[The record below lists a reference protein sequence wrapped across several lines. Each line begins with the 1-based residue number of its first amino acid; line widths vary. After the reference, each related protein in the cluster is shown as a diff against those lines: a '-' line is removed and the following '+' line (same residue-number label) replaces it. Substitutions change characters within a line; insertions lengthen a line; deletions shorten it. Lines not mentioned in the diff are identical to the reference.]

1 MVMRLMH
8 NTLTPKPVTH
18 TNNQPETWSTL
29 SAYYTPFPPLFP
41 FPTQHHPC
49 GVACWCRWKGALLPL
64 CLEAAI
70 SLSNEHRFV
79 NALQR
84 LN

>member
-1 MVMRLMH
+1 MVGSECLLQPLPT
-8 NTLTPKPVTH
+8 TL
-18 TNNQPETWSTL
+18 
-29 SAYYTPFPPLFP
+29 
-41 FPTQHHPC
+41 
-49 GVACWCRWKGALLPL
+49 LLPNITL
-64 CLEAAI
+64 VVLRVGVIGGGHCCCLEAAI

>member
-8 NTLTPKPVTH
+8 NSLTPKPVTH
-18 TNNQPETWSTL
+18 TNNQPETWSAL
-29 SAYYTPFPPLFP
+29 SAYYNPFH
-41 FPTQHHPC
+41 PTL
-49 GVACWCRWKGALLPL
+49 LLPNITL
-64 CLEAAI
+64 VVLRVGVIGRGHCCCLEAAI